1 MSIRQSILALL
12 DHAPSYGYQL
22 RADFEQRTGGTWPL
36 NIGQV
41 YSTLD
46 RLERDGLVE
55 NEGADADGHVIWS
68 ITAAGRAEVALWLS
82 SPVVRTTQNRDEL
95 AVKFALAVTI
105 PDLDVPALV
114 QTQRTATL
122 EHLQDLTRAK
132 ASGGS
137 SPDDIAWSL
146 VIEGLIFQA
155 EAEARWLDHVEAQ
168 LLRARRRVAPASAP
182 AAPAD
187 APAPHAAHDGRS
199 VR

>member
-1 MSIRQSILALL
+1 MSVRQGLLALL
-12 DHAPSYGYQL
+12 DRAPSYGYQL

-55 NEGADADGHVIWS
+55 NEGADDEGHVMWA
-68 ITAAGRAEVALWLS
+68 ITPDGRTAVAAWLS
-82 SPVVRTTQNRDEL
+82 SPVERSVQNRDEL
-95 AVKFALAVTI
+95 AVKFALADTM
-105 PDLDVPALV
+105 PDLDVQELV

-122 EHLQDLTRAK
+122 RHLQDLTRTKSAAGP
-132 ASGGS
+132 AS
-137 SPDDIAWSL
+137 DDIAWSL
-146 VIEGLIFQA
+146 VIEGMIFQA

-168 LLRARRRVAPASAP
+168 LLRARRAPSP
-182 AAPAD
+182 AVVSV
-187 APAPHAAHDGRS
+187 PAPSATES